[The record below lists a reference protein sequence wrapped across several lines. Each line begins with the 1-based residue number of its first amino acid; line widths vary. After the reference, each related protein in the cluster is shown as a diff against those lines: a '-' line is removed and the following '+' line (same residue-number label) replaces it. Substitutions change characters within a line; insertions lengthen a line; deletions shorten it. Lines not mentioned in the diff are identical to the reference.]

1 MSGKILA
8 KNELSV
14 EEDKMNAKAS
24 MCKFRSVGCLAAFC
38 LSLWGGIGVASDE
51 PDHDKDSQRTTAEDF
66 LRLGVRPIAIG
77 HHGVGPNSGANPA
90 LPIENTVD
98 SVRQAYSLAGVYCGL
113 DRQIPKSSF
122 LCSLRRPVGITH
134 GG

>member
-24 MCKFRSVGCLAAFC
+24 MCKFRSVGCLVAIC

-51 PDHDKDSQRTTAEDF
+51 PDHDKDGQRTTAEDF

-77 HHGVGPNSGANPA
+77 HHGVGPNSGANPDPLIGVAGA
-90 LPIENTVD
+90 LE
-98 SVRQAYSLAGVYCGL
+98 GGL
-113 DRQIPKSSF
+113 LPFPKGSRWCRES
-122 LCSLRRPVGITH
+122 CRKG
-134 GG
+134 